1 MENKQPKIKPI
12 KFGKQSGTTY
22 CFACKDY
29 ANNFRPQ
36 EVNITNKVLTRK
48 YQCVVCRS
56 NK

>member
-1 MENKQPKIKPI
+1 MKNKQPKIKPI